1 MGAVLQPHFC
11 GLDFGTTNST
21 VAVANAEGAGDNAI
35 DSIEL
40 VPVEDDKETIPSAIF
55 FSAAGTGPMFGRE
68 AIGEYMSGEPGRLMR
83 ALKSILGHGLL
94 HEKTLVQRRYLE
106 FADILSIFLGHLKS
120 EAERAIDQEITHV
133 VLGRPVHF
141 IEDDIEADRT
151 AQADLEAA
159 AKGVGFDH
167 IEFQYEPIAAA
178 LEYERSVAAEELVL
192 IVDIGGGTSDFSI
205 VRVSPKRARQSD
217 RSADI
222 LANRGIRVGGTDF
235 DRMVSMLHT
244 MPLLGLGSTYG
255 SKGLELPRG
264 VYVDLST
271 WSQINFVYEKK
282 QALGLTSLRR
292 QAAEPVFIDRLIRV
306 IEEREGHRLIG
317 DVEQAK
323 IDLSAATT
331 TGIKL
336 GYIESDLAVALDRR
350 QLATA
355 IKPGLGR
362 ISRCINETVA
372 EAGLTKT
379 DIKTVFLTG
388 GSAMALAVRAEVEKL
403 FPSVKITQGDML
415 GSVGKGLGLDAWR
428 RFR

>member
-1 MGAVLQPHFC
+1 MTGAALQPHLC

-21 VAVANAEGAGDNAI
+21 VAIAHDNGAL
-35 DSIEL
+35 L

-55 FSAAGTGPMFGRE
+55 FAAGGTGPLFGRE

-120 EAERAIDQEITHV
+120 EAERSIDQEITHV
-133 VLGRPVHF
+133 VLGRPVQF
-141 IEDDIEADRT
+141 IEDDAEADRT

-159 AKGVGFDH
+159 ARGVGFEH

-178 LEYERSVAAEELVL
+178 LEYERQVRGEEIVL
-192 IVDIGGGTSDFSI
+192 IVDLGGGTSDFSI
-205 VRVSPKRARQSD
+205 VRVSPARAKKSE
-217 RSADI
+217 RSSDI

-235 DRMVSMLHT
+235 DRMLSMGHV
-244 MPLLGLGSTYG
+244 MPLLGLGSAYG
-255 SKGLELPRG
+255 DKGLEVPRG

-292 QAAEPVFIDRLIRV
+292 QAAAPELIDRLIRV

-317 DVEQAK
+317 DIEQAK
-323 IDLSAATT
+323 IELSEAESAAMA
-331 TGIKL
+331 L
-336 GYIESDLAVALDRR
+336 GYIEPELGVALTRR
-350 QLATA
+350 QLTRA
-355 IKPGLGR
+355 ITPGLAR
-362 ISRCINETVA
+362 IRRCIEDTVA
-372 EAGLTKT
+372 DAGLECAHV
-379 DIKTVFLTG
+379 KTVFLTG
-388 GSAMALAVRAEVEKL
+388 GSAMAPAIRAQVEAL
-403 FPSVKITQGDML
+403 FPGAKITQGDML
-415 GSVGKGLGLDAWR
+415 GSVGKGLGLDALR
-428 RFR
+428 RFG

>member
-21 VAVANAEGAGDNAI
+21 VAVANADGAGDNAI

-106 FADILSIFLGHLKS
+106 FADILSIFLGHLKA
-120 EAERAIDQEITHV
+120 EAERTVDQEITHV
-133 VLGRPVHF
+133 VLGRPVQF
-141 IEDDIEADRT
+141 IEDDPAADRT

-159 AKGVGFDH
+159 AKGVGFEH
-167 IEFQYEPIAAA
+167 IEFQFEPIAAA
-178 LEYERSVAAEELVL
+178 LEYERSVKAEEIVL
-192 IVDIGGGTSDFSI
+192 IVDIGGGTSDFSV
-205 VRVSPKRARQSD
+205 VRVSPARARQSD

-222 LANRGIRVGGTDF
+222 LANLGIRVGGADF
-235 DRMVSMLHT
+235 DRMVSMGDA
-244 MPLLGLGSTYG
+244 MPLLGLNSTYG
-255 SKGLELPRG
+255 DKKLDMPRG

-271 WSQINFVYEKK
+271 WSQINFVYERK
-282 QALGLTSLRR
+282 QSLGLTSLRR
-292 QAAEPVFIDRLIRV
+292 QSQAPQLIERLIRV
-306 IEEREGHRLIG
+306 VEERQGHRLIG

-323 IDLSAATT
+323 IDLSADDKTR
-331 TGIKL
+331 IDL
-336 GYIESDLAVALDRR
+336 GYIEPDLHVALGRKR
-350 QLATA
+350 LAKA
-355 IKPGLGR
+355 IEPGLVR
-362 ISRCINETVA
+362 IRRCIGETVA
-372 EAGLTKT
+372 AAGLKPAQV
-379 DIKTVFLTG
+379 KTVFLTG
-388 GSAMALAVRAEVEKL
+388 GSAMALAVRAEVETL
-403 FPSVKITQGDML
+403 FPTAKITSGDMF
-415 GSVGKGLGLDAWR
+415 GSVGKGLGLDALR

>member
-1 MGAVLQPHFC
+1 MGFPLQPHFC

-21 VAVANAEGAGDNAI
+21 VAIAGDNGAT
-35 DSIEL
+35 L
-40 VPVEDDKETIPSAIF
+40 VPVEDDHVTIPSAIF

-94 HEKTLVQRRYLE
+94 HERTLVQRRYLE

-120 EAERAIDQEITHV
+120 EAERAVDQEITHV
-133 VLGRPVHF
+133 VLGRPVQF
-141 IEDDIEADRT
+141 IEDDTAADNT

-178 LEYERSVAAEELVL
+178 LEYERGVAKEEIVL

-205 VRVSPKRARQSD
+205 VRVSPQRAKRPD

-235 DRMVSMLHT
+235 DRMLSMRHA
-244 MPLLGLGSTYG
+244 MPLLGLGSAYG
-255 SKGLELPRG
+255 DKALEMPRG
-264 VYVDLST
+264 LYVDLST

-282 QALGLTSLRR
+282 QSLGLATLRR
-292 QAAEPVFIDRLIRV
+292 QAAEPQLIDRLIRL

-317 DVEQAK
+317 GIEQAK
-323 IDLSAATT
+323 
-331 TGIKL
+331 
-336 GYIESDLAVALDRR
+336 AVA
-350 QLATA
+350 
-355 IKPGLGR
+355 
-362 ISRCINETVA
+362 
-372 EAGLTKT
+372 
-379 DIKTVFLTG
+379 
-388 GSAMALAVRAEVEKL
+388 
-403 FPSVKITQGDML
+403 
-415 GSVGKGLGLDAWR
+415 
-428 RFR
+428 

>member
-1 MGAVLQPHFC
+1 MGFPLQPHFC

-21 VAVANAEGAGDNAI
+21 VAIAGDNGAT
-35 DSIEL
+35 L
-40 VPVEDDKETIPSAIF
+40 VPVEDDHVTIPSAIF

-94 HEKTLVQRRYLE
+94 HERTLVQRRYLE

-120 EAERAIDQEITHV
+120 EAERAVDQEITHV
-133 VLGRPVHF
+133 VLGRPVQF
-141 IEDDIEADRT
+141 IEDDTAADNT

-178 LEYERSVAAEELVL
+178 LEYERGVAKEEIVL

-205 VRVSPKRARQSD
+205 VRVSPQRAKRPD

-235 DRMVSMLHT
+235 DRMLSMRHA
-244 MPLLGLGSTYG
+244 MPLLGLGSAYG
-255 SKGLELPRG
+255 DKALEMPRG
-264 VYVDLST
+264 LYVDLST

-282 QALGLTSLRR
+282 QSLGLATLRR
-292 QAAEPVFIDRLIRV
+292 QAAEPQLIDRLIRL

-317 DVEQAK
+317 GIEQAK
-323 IDLSAATT
+323 IDLSEVENAP
-331 TGIKL
+331 IDL
-336 GYIESDLAVALDRR
+336 RYIEEALDVEITRR
-350 QLATA
+350 QLAAA
-355 IKPGLGR
+355 IKPGIQR
-362 ISRCINETVA
+362 IRLCIGETVA
-372 EAGLTKT
+372 EAGLDTAA
-379 DIKTVFLTG
+379 IKTVFLTG
-388 GSAMALAVRAEVEKL
+388 GSAMALAVRGQVEAL
-403 FPSVKITQGDML
+403 FPDARITDGDMF
-415 GSVGKGLGLDAWR
+415 GSVGKGLGLDALR